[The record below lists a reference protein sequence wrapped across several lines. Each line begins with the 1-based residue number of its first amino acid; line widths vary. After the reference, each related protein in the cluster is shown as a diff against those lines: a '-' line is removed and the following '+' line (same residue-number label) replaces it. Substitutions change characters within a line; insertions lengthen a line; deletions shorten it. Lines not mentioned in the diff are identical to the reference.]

1 VEFTHLG
8 RTGLTVS
15 RIGLGAL
22 KAAAPENLP
31 GAHALMDRALEHG
44 INYLDTAN
52 QGALTR
58 GNMTKGPNACTR
70 SDPSRLWRLA
80 GAQALLGGLCLI
92 QPVTPAYGGV
102 RG

>member
-1 VEFTHLG
+1 MEYTHLG

-44 INYLDTAN
+44 L
-52 QGALTR
+52 QLPGHCEPRCFTR
-58 GNMTKGPNACTR
+58 GNMTKGPNAYTR
-70 SDPSRLWRLA
+70 SDPSRLWRLV
-80 GAQALLGGLCLI
+80 GAQALFGGLYLI